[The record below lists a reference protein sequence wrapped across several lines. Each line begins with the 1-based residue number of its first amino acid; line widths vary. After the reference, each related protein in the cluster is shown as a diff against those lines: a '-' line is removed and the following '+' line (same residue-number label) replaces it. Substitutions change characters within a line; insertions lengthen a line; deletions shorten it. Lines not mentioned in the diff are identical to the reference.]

1 MDCRALASRELERT
15 NHFAEATGK
24 TVVIAVRNK
33 GLATELIVLAFSVA
47 SLFVALLADLGW
59 ITIEGSL
66 RFGLYPF
73 YSIVALGGWIAG
85 NVYVSRSEGHKLR
98 RPLFLFYLMIPLGP
112 IFLMR
117 AMAPMAEQQV
127 APLVPLFA
135 YGVYAVF
142 FMVPV
147 TFRAS
152 APKRR
157 QLDLRTR
164 PQAPDEDQA
173 PDRSAEASR

>member
-1 MDCRALASRELERT
+1 MIS
-15 NHFAEATGK
+15 
-24 TVVIAVRNK
+24 VRKK
-33 GLATELIVLAFSVA
+33 GLATELILLAFSVA

-73 YSIVALGGWIAG
+73 YSIVALGGWISG
-85 NVYVSRSEGHKLR
+85 NVYVSRTEGRVMR

-117 AMAPMAEQQV
+117 SMAPALEQQE

-157 QLDLRTR
+157 QLNIRSAREATD
-164 PQAPDEDQA
+164 DEQA